1 MSKPFTQRDVA
12 LSAGPLRIAEAGTG
26 RPLLHLHSA
35 GGPRFSPVV
44 QSLTARH
51 RVTCP
56 FMPGF
61 DGTATLPAV
70 KTIPDVA
77 DLYADFIAKEF
88 GGEKVDVMAE
98 SLGGWVAL
106 WLAVR
111 HPALVDHLV
120 LEGPAGLRAGGKGG
134 LPADPAER
142 HRQLY
147 AVPERAPQETRSNEQ
162 LTANRT
168 VVLNYSANTA
178 FDQGLAEKL
187 PEIQA
192 RTLIVMGYKE
202 QIIPM
207 ETGHLLKA
215 KIPHSHLTYVFGAA
229 HAIEFDQPQRVGTL
243 VADFLERGE
252 SFIVREPQVA

>member
-1 MSKPFTQRDVA
+1 MSDLFVQRDVA
-12 LSAGPLRIAEAGTG
+12 LSSGSLRVSEAGTG
-26 RPLLHLHSA
+26 RPLMHLHSA

-44 QSLTARH
+44 QSLTRKH
-51 RVTCP
+51 RAICP
-56 FMPGF
+56 TVPGF
-61 DGTATLPAV
+61 DGTATLPKV
-70 KTIPDVA
+70 KTINDIS
-77 DLYADFIAKEF
+77 DLYAEFIRKEL
-88 GGEKVDVMAE
+88 GSEKVDVMAE
-98 SLGGWVAL
+98 SFGGWIAL

-111 HPALVDHLV
+111 HPDLIDHLV

-147 AVPERAPQETRSNEQ
+147 AVPERAPAETRSDAV
-162 LTANRT
+162 LDANRK
-168 VVLNYSANTA
+168 VVVAYGAGVA
-178 FDQGLAEKL
+178 FDDALAAKL
-187 PEIQA
+187 ETIAA

-202 QIIPM
+202 RIIPV

-229 HAIEFDQPQRVGTL
+229 HAIEFDQPKRVGTL
-243 VADFLERGE
+243 IADFLERGE

>member
-1 MSKPFTQRDVA
+1 MTAVFTQREVS
-12 LSAGPLRIAEAGTG
+12 LTEGRPRVAEAGEG

-44 QSLTARH
+44 QRLTTNH
-51 RVTCP
+51 RVICP
-56 FMPGF
+56 FVPGF
-61 DGTATLPAV
+61 DGTSTLPLV
-70 KTIPDVA
+70 KTVTDLA
-77 DLYADFIAKEF
+77 DLYAEFIRKELS
-88 GGEKVDVMAE
+88 GNCDVMAE
-98 SLGGWVAL
+98 SFGGWIAL

-111 HPALVDHLV
+111 HPDLVDHLV

-147 AVPERAPQETRSNEQ
+147 AVPERAPVETRNDET
-162 LTANRT
+162 LAANRKA
-168 VVLNYSANTA
+168 VIDYSAGIA
-178 FDQGLAEKL
+178 FDDELALRL
-187 PEIQA
+187 PEIAA

-202 QIIPM
+202 QIIPV
-207 ETGHLLKA
+207 ETGHLLKT

-229 HAIEFDQPQRVGTL
+229 HAIEFDQPGRVGAL

-252 SFIVREPQVA
+252 SFIVRETAVA

>member
-1 MSKPFTQRDVA
+1 MSDSFIQRDVA
-12 LSAGPLRIAEAGTG
+12 LPTGTLRVAEAGNG

-44 QSLTARH
+44 QNLTGKH
-51 RVTCP
+51 RVICP
-56 FMPGF
+56 FVPGF
-61 DGTATLPAV
+61 DGTPTSGKV
-70 KTIPDVA
+70 KTVTDLA
-77 DLYADFIAKEF
+77 DLYADFIRTL
-88 GGEKVDVMAE
+88 GSEKVDVMAE
-98 SLGGWVAL
+98 SFGGWIAM

-111 HPALVDHLV
+111 HPDLVDHLV

-147 AVPERAPQETRSNEQ
+147 AVPERAPAETRNNEM
-162 LTANRT
+162 LTLNRT
-168 VVLNYSANTA
+168 AVMNYSANTA

-192 RTLIVMGYKE
+192 RTLIVMGYQE
-202 QIIPM
+202 QIIPL
-207 ETGHLLKA
+207 ETGQLLKA

-229 HAIEFDQPQRVGTL
+229 HAIEFDQPQRVGAL
-243 VADFLERGE
+243 IADFLERGE

>member
-1 MSKPFTQRDVA
+1 MSDTFIPRDVA
-12 LSAGPLRIAEAGTG
+12 LSSGPLRVSEAGQG

-44 QSLTARH
+44 QSLTKKH
-51 RVTCP
+51 RVICP
-56 FMPGF
+56 FVPGF
-61 DGTATLPAV
+61 DGTAMHPDV
-70 KTIPDVA
+70 KTITGLA
-77 DLYADFIAKEF
+77 DLYAEFIRKEF
-88 GGEKVDVMAE
+88 PGGNVDVMAE
-98 SLGGWVAL
+98 SFGGWIAL

-111 HPALVDHLV
+111 HPDLVDHLV

-134 LPADPAER
+134 LPADATER

-147 AVPERAPQETRSNEQ
+147 AMPDRAPAETRSDAV
-162 LTANRT
+162 LTANRNA
-168 VVLNYSANTA
+168 VIGYSASTA
-178 FDQGLAEKL
+178 FDQALADKL
-187 PEIQA
+187 PEISA

-202 QIIPM
+202 QIIPI

-229 HAIEFDQPQRVGTL
+229 HAVEFDQPARVGTL

-252 SFIVREPQVA
+252 SFIVRETAVA